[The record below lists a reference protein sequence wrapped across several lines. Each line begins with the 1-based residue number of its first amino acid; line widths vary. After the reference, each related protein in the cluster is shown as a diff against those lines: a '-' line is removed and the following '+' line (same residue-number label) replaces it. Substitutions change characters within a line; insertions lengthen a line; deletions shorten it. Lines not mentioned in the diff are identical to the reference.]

1 MSRER
6 DAMWAP
12 WRGAGLEHLALAC
25 DEEGVRADGVVIG
38 VEGDL
43 RFRIRYEVSCD
54 ARWRVHPYQAP
65 SRASQAS
72 VVRRTRLGDDPFK
85 WHEIPQLC
93 LFLGAH
99 HL

>member
-1 MSRER
+1 MSREW

-43 RFRIRYEVSCD
+43 RFRIRYEVSY
-54 ARWRVHPYQAP
+54 AAAAWRV
-65 SRASQAS
+65 REVS
-72 VVRRTRLGDDPFK
+72 VALLAIEGTSVRLLNDGEG
-85 WHEIPQLC
+85 H
-93 LFLGAH
+93 
-99 HL
+99 